1 MTVMERL
8 ANSIVVP
15 VVVLDKVEDAI
26 PTAKAMAAGGVDTME
41 ITFRTAC
48 APECIKAVQS
58 LQYNCGMITF
68 RSGSKIRVYADPA
81 MPWTLDGEREEGH
94 EMVDVCNIHHGV
106 RIMRRKPE

>member
-48 APECIKAVQS
+48 APEGLCLNATATHPGAA
-58 LQYNCGMITF
+58 L
-68 RSGSKIRVYADPA
+68 P
-81 MPWTLDGEREEGH
+81 
-94 EMVDVCNIHHGV
+94 
-106 RIMRRKPE
+106 